1 MSTLLELKSSVL
13 RQVQRS
19 QSLRSRREPPP
30 PTATG
35 NTADAIPQYHTRVS
49 ERTILGVAKGNGEFF
64 ERMNKIIQKQD
75 SLLAATQVEEENI
88 AGPPPTE
95 CTDKAFIPEKAT
107 RNEMDLLY
115 EEAVYT
121 VVNRV
126 GVPSPEYVSCE
137 GDLFNYL
144 QKSSLYTIKCSVKA
158 ASKILAWSSFICLDK
173 ELVHV
178 DSFPQTFDMG
188 QEEHDIILQRVKE
201 SKRASFSLRVSVM
214 KGKNLMAKDANGYSD
229 PYCMLGILLGQGS
242 RDTEERKERK
252 FSFRKRKEK
261 LEKRSSV
268 REVLAAR
275 DIQVT
280 EVKTETLN
288 PVWNEHFVFDIDD
301 VQNDLLHLDIWDHDD
316 DVSVAEACR
325 KLNEISGLRGMGRY
339 FKQIAKSVR
348 ANGSAASG
356 SEENADD
363 FLGCLNIPL
372 SVQSL
377 ALSHQEIPVV
387 GYDKW
392 FKLEPRSSASR
403 VQGECHLILKL
414 FTTQVVPL
422 TRRRPVPAPFS
433 HSTFAWV
440 HLCSGCAQ
448 RDTTLTKM
456 VSNVVIHQKMLSQ
469 ILEYEHRH
477 IQKEPYNWNGQVSPA
492 AWTVLSHHAVQAD
505 LSPLQQ
511 AIIRWHCY
519 SSHHRAQRL
528 CYSLLLRLLRA
539 VGTEWE
545 TGGGRNELESV
556 LAKSFKLYCDFCLS
570 LMKGMRQVFPCTN
583 PAAIT
588 RCELMLRTIGQIQS
602 MQVFKDVCPNRKEL
616 HLEIATV
623 IKKGTVEW
631 YEGTISHFKPDEGTL
646 EEQLERLV
654 LVVDAV
660 CVDVQR
666 GLNVYNKLF
675 HSSVKVDFFSISYR
689 QLEKLVRMEIREN
702 TPVNSPI
709 DKHELGKRGAKSEIV
724 PCVQVAD
731 DVNVAM
737 ERVCGTLEQESS
749 RLSQTMG
756 ETLFELFMSLKTLKR
771 FREFLPLKDTKMLAL
786 TGFHNWFKTSIHK
799 WLQIVH
805 EKSVERICKAVE
817 MDQACWGQ
825 TVKNK
830 LEPVHKQA
838 KHSSSAVDLS
848 TCFSQVREF
857 WMQLSWPDSAGAFI
871 FITRL
876 TDNFC
881 SEAVSYSELLKRKVE
896 RSQLGGDHRSFT
908 VQLCVAL
915 NDAEHVRL
923 YLAGLPRELGWQS
936 VEQAMEESCGAE
948 GKEQVNKALNGQ
960 LYNADLDLQREVKR
974 LITHLTD
981 KMLVVTD
988 SIVCLGGSVQM
999 LPELRRCIQHIG
1011 LSPDTIN
1018 NDDAVSPLMKYLET
1032 TLVILSESLVKENLS
1047 RVLQSLWELLL
1058 RMILDSVAENRGV
1071 QVEFYTRFQYTI
1083 EKLVRF
1089 FHANGEGLLLEDLK
1103 SGDYKVL
1110 EEELKLNKCSSFEL
1124 IEQYFLEK
1132 ISQQRILKHSRF
1144 GRISV
1149 KCYYDAPEQRLTV
1162 EILHAADLIAL
1173 DANGLSDPFVIIELC
1188 PHHLFPNSR
1197 SQRTQV
1203 KLKTLHPVFDE
1214 VFYFHV
1220 SPEQYRHRCACL
1232 TFTVMDYDWLSTN
1245 DFAGEAV
1252 SPLSDFCWPG
1262 RPNATPAG
1270 KNLQPFILHLSRQKP
1285 SEKPIMRMLEARTGD
1300 REAQEF
1306 VRRLKEIEKSME
1318 EE

>member
-30 PTATG
+30 ATAAAAAAGPSTPTRTP
-35 NTADAIPQYHTRVS
+35 DRVS
-49 ERTILGVAKGNGEFF
+49 LGVAKGNGEFF
-64 ERMNKIIQKQD
+64 ERMSKIVQKQE
-75 SLLAATQVEEENI
+75 SLLAATQAEDEII
-88 AGPPPTE
+88 AGPPPPE
-95 CTDKAFIPEKAT
+95 CTDQAFAPEKAT
-107 RNEMDLLY
+107 RNELDLLY

-126 GVPSPEYVSCE
+126 GVPSPEYVTNE

-144 QKSSLYTIKCSVKA
+144 QKV
-158 ASKILAWSSFICLDK
+158 
-173 ELVHV
+173 
-178 DSFPQTFDMG
+178 FDMG
-188 QEEHDIILQRVKE
+188 QEEHDIILQRVRE
-201 SKRASFSLRVSVM
+201 SKRASFALRVSVM
-214 KGKNLMAKDANGYSD
+214 KGKNLMAKDSNGYSD
-229 PYCMLGILLGQGS
+229 PYCMLGILLGQS
-242 RDTEERKERK
+242 PRETEEKKERK

-268 REVLAAR
+268 KEVLAAR

-280 EVKTETLN
+280 DVKPETLN
-288 PVWNEHFVFDIDD
+288 PVWNEHFLFDIDD

-316 DVSVAEACR
+316 DVSVAEACK

-348 ANGSAASG
+348 ANGAAASG

-372 SVQSL
+372 
-377 ALSHQEIPVV
+377 HEIPVV

-392 FKLEPRSSASR
+392 FKLEPRSSASK
-403 VQGECHLILKL
+403 VQGECHLILRL
-414 FTTQVVPL
+414 FTTQ
-422 TRRRPVPAPFS
+422 
-433 HSTFAWV
+433 
-440 HLCSGCAQ
+440 
-448 RDTTLTKM
+448 RDTALTKM

-469 ILEYEHRH
+469 ILEYEHH
-477 IQKEPYNWNGQVSPA
+477 HVQKDPHNWNGQVCPA

-519 SSHHRAQRL
+519 SSHHRSQRM

-539 VGTEWE
+539 VEAEWE
-545 TGGGRNELESV
+545 AGDVQKELESL
-556 LAKSFKLYCDFCLS
+556 LAQSFKLYCDYCLS
-570 LMKGMRQVFPCTN
+570 LMKSMRQVFPCVSPN
-583 PAAIT
+583 AVT
-588 RCELMLRTIGQIQS
+588 RCELMLRTIGQMQS
-602 MQVFKDVCPNRKEL
+602 MQAFKAVCPNRNEL

-631 YEGTISHFKPDEGTL
+631 YEATISHFKPDEGTL
-646 EEQLERLV
+646 EEQLKRLV
-654 LVVDAV
+654 MVVDAV
-660 CVDVQR
+660 CVDVHR
-666 GLNVYNKLF
+666 GQNVYNKLF

-689 QLEKLVRMEIREN
+689 QLEKLV
-702 TPVNSPI
+702 
-709 DKHELGKRGAKSEIV
+709 
-724 PCVQVAD
+724 AD
-731 DVNVAM
+731 DVSVAM
-737 ERVCGTLEQESS
+737 ERVCGTLEQESF

-805 EKSVERICKAVE
+805 EKSVDRICKAVE
-817 MDQACWGQ
+817 RDQ
-825 TVKNK
+825 
-830 LEPVHKQA
+830 LEAIPQA
-838 KHSSSAVDLS
+838 KHSFSAVDVVA
-848 TCFSQVREF
+848 CFGQVREF
-857 WMQLSWPDSAGAFI
+857 WTQLAWPDSAGAFI

-881 SEAVSYSELLKRKVE
+881 SEAVSYSELLKRKIE
-896 RSQLGGDHRSFT
+896 RIQMSQDHRSFT

-915 NDAEHVRL
+915 NDTEHVRV
-923 YLAGLPRELGWQS
+923 YLAGLPRELDWRG

-960 LYNADLDLQREVKR
+960 LYNADLDLQREAKR
-974 LITHLTD
+974 IITHLTD
-981 KMLVVTD
+981 KML
-988 SIVCLGGSVQM
+988 
-999 LPELRRCIQHIG
+999 PELRRYIQHIS

-1018 NDDAVSPLMKYLET
+1018 NDDAVSPLMKYLDS
-1032 TLVILSESLVKENLS
+1032 TLVILSESLVKENLA
-1047 RVLQSLWELLL
+1047 RVLQSLWELVL

-1071 QVEFYTRFQYTI
+1071 QVEFYTRFQHTI
-1083 EKLVRF
+1083 ETLVRF
-1089 FHANGEGLLLEDLK
+1089 FHADGEGLLLEDLK
-1103 SGDYKVL
+1103 SGDYKSL

-1173 DANGLSDPFVIIELC
+1173 DANGLSDPFVIVELC
-1188 PHHLFPNSR
+1188 PHHLFPNAR

-1214 VFYFHV
+1214 LFYFHV
-1220 SPEQYRHRCACL
+1220 SPEQYRHRFACL

-1252 SPLSDFCWPG
+1252 APLSDFCWPG

-1270 KNLQPFILHLSRQKP
+1270 KNVQPFILHLSRQKP
-1285 SEKPIMRMLEARTGD
+1285 SEKPIMKMLEARTGD